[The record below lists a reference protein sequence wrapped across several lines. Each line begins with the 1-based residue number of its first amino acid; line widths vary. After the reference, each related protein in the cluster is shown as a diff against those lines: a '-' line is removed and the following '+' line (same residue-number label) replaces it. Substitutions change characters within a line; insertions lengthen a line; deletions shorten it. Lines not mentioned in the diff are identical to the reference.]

1 MTPNDLFSNLVK
13 GLSKIINISQSDPEV
28 DIVNVDSTAIQTV
41 EYDYVA
47 KILHITFVSG
57 ITYGFAGISEQQVDS
72 LINSSSVGRTFVKEI
87 RNNYIYWRM

>member
-1 MTPNDLFSNLVK
+1 MPNIGLELIK
-13 GLSKIINISQSDPEV
+13 RGLSKILGISEIDPEV
-28 DIVNVDSTAIQTV
+28 DFVNLDSTAIDSI

-47 KILHITFVSG
+47 KILQVTFVSG
-57 ITYGFAGISEQQVDS
+57 ATYGYSGVNQEQVDS